1 MNDET
6 LTLREAA
13 KLCKMNH
20 ECFRRK
26 VVAGEIPGAKI
37 GKAWCFIKTDLLAYI
52 RSQYVTK
59 KVEPV
64 TNGRPTR
71 RSASDWDTYRSRHRI
86 DREYRKAVGLP
97 VDGEEKSRPHKPT
110 RYGKRV

>member
-52 RSQYVTK
+52 RSKYGAK
-59 KVEPV
+59 KVGPV
-64 TNGRPTR
+64 ASDHSARRP
-71 RSASDWDTYRSRHRI
+71 ASDWDMHRYRHDI
-86 DREYRKAVGLP
+86 DREYRRAIGLP
-97 VDGEEKSRPHKPT
+97 VDGEDGYPVGR
-110 RYGKRV
+110 KRRTLP